1 MSTKR
6 VIDLANKLQHPENKC
21 LLQQVPKFVQDSI
34 PWATHMM
41 ERYGPNE
48 SQRDLDGYRLLY
60 ILNHYCPSLHHFHP
74 KPDPRRY
81 AGDPEAY
88 HDAAQKHYF
97 ENTQAALVD
106 TDGSV
111 LQEGVIYDTENL
123 EAFLSTALPYCDR
136 YYESLWHEFADVP
149 FDDHDDSDMTLA
161 EPWHGFK
168 AGTEREDIWH
178 WFDALYSKG
187 VYALLYGT

>member
-6 VIDLANKLQHPENKC
+6 VIDLANKLQYPENQH
-21 LLQQVPKFVQDSI
+21 LFQQVPKFVQNSI

-41 ERYGPNE
+41 EKYGPNE
-48 SQRDLDGYRLLY
+48 AQKDLDGYRLLY
-60 ILNHYCPSLHHFHP
+60 ILNHYCPNLHHFHP

-81 AGDPEAY
+81 GGNLAAY

-106 TDGSV
+106 TDGAV
-111 LQEGVIYDTENL
+111 LQEGVVYDAESL
-123 EAFLSTALPYCDR
+123 AAFLSTALPYCDR
-136 YYESLWHEFADVP
+136 YCESLWHEFADAP

-161 EPWHGFK
+161 EPWHGFE

-178 WFDALYSKG
+178 WFDELYSKG